1 MQGLRRLSGAG
12 TTGAAEA
19 RYRCVKAPPHRADTV
34 GMDALHTPARRDP
47 ASVSTAERADVL
59 VVLPTYNEAENV
71 RSISKEIRAQGVGVL
86 IVDDGSPDGTGD
98 IGDALA
104 HDDPRIEV
112 LHRRVKQG
120 LGPAY
125 AAGFALGLE
134 SGAGIICE
142 MDADFSHDP
151 SDVRRLV
158 DAIDAGADM
167 VIGSRYVPGGGAEG
181 WAFHRRLLSRGG
193 NWYARRMLGTS
204 IRDMTAGFR
213 AFRAEAL
220 MVLDPSSCEASGYGF
235 QVEMA
240 WRATRAGLDVR
251 EVPIVFRERREGTSK
266 MSTPIAMEAMRL
278 VTSWGWR
285 RLRLG

>member
-1 MQGLRRLSGAG
+1 M
-12 TTGAAEA
+12 
-19 RYRCVKAPPHRADTV
+19 
-34 GMDALHTPARRDP
+34 
-47 ASVSTAERADVL
+47 L
-59 VVLPTYNEAENV
+59 VVLPTFNEAENL
-71 RSISKEIRAQGVGVL
+71 RSISAAIREQGVGVL

-104 HDDPRIEV
+104 HEDPRIEI
-112 LHRRVKQG
+112 LHRRVKRG

-151 SDVRRLV
+151 RDIRRLIAAV
-158 DAIDAGADM
+158 DDGAD
-167 VIGSRYVPGGGAEG
+167 VAIGSRYVPGGGAEG
-181 WAFHRRLLSRGG
+181 WALHRRLLSRGG

-220 MVLDPSSCEASGYGF
+220 MVLDASSCEASGYGF

-240 WRATRAGLDVR
+240 WRAARAGLDVR

-266 MSTPIAMEAMRL
+266 MSRAIAVEAMRL
-278 VTSWGWR
+278 VTSWGWG
-285 RLRLG
+285 RLRRR